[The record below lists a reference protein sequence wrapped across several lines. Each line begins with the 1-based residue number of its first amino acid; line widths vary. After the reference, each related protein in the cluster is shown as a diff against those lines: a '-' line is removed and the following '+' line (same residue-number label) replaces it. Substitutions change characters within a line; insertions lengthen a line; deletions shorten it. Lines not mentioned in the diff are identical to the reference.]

1 MEIESVGASLTVA
14 FLVLKGFA
22 AVLVNNLD
30 TQEWGKFGKVLD
42 WLASSNK
49 KAKLTGD
56 SFADSVIKEV
66 ASAVPAKTIVGKIIR
81 ALS

>member
-1 MEIESVGASLTVA
+1 MEELYVVLPTA
-14 FLVLKGFA
+14 FLVIKGFA
-22 AVLVNNLD
+22 AVLVNNLP
-30 TQEWGKFGKVLD
+30 TQKWGKIGKVLE
-42 WLASSNK
+42 WLASANK
-49 KAKLTGD
+49 EAKMTGD